1 MKNRQTL
8 MITRIVCGLS
18 VTISLLIMT
27 PITALP
33 QQGGR
38 VSPPPIKDPK
48 GEARDRQ
55 NREAGLRSAELG
67 VAVEKR
73 DQKRIQATIEQMKED
88 FKRLQIVRNEMA
100 RNVLADK
107 PFDYKRV
114 SGEAEEVNKRAER
127 LRTFLMPPAAEDK
140 EREKDQKNHV
150 EFDNEAMKGALVKL
164 CTLIDSF
171 VENPILK
178 TPGVANVEQSAK
190 AGRDLLG
197 IIELSGNIK
206 RSAERLNKASR

>member
-1 MKNRQTL
+1 
-8 MITRIVCGLS
+8 
-18 VTISLLIMT
+18 
-27 PITALP
+27 
-33 QQGGR
+33 
-38 VSPPPIKDPK
+38 
-48 GEARDRQ
+48 
-55 NREAGLRSAELG
+55 
-67 VAVEKR
+67 
-73 DQKRIQATIEQMKED
+73 
-88 FKRLQIVRNEMA
+88 MA

-164 CTLIDSF
+164 CNLIDSF